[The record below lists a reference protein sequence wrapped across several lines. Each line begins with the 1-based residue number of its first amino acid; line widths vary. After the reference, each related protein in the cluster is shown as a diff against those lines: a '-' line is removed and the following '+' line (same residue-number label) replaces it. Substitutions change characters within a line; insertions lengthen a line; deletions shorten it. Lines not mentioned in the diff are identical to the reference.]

1 MPVLMPARLLKPLG
15 NPPPNNVK
23 FFGTSEL
30 VGQAKRRR
38 ARNQEANTNT
48 FTPSEIIRTISVT
61 SSNPC
66 FVDPGLT
73 RT

>member
-1 MPVLMPARLLKPLG
+1 VLVAARLLKPLG

-23 FFGTSEL
+23 FFATSEL
-30 VGQAKRRR
+30 ADQPKRRQ
-38 ARNQEANTNT
+38 ARNQEAHTNT